1 MKDTVDIQRDILDVV
16 YMYTLKLPFVL
27 HNAFLVVFLSAMSYE
42 NE

>member
-1 MKDTVDIQRDILDVV
+1 MKDTVDIQRDVLDVV
-16 YMYTLKLPFVL
+16 YILKLPFVFL